1 MSQIAVNVK
10 TIKGVTP
17 KPPSGWGYPN
27 HTLLKLYFKDI
38 DDSLAK
44 FPRIIAL
51 ENDMKMIT
59 ECPRLQEIGVNF

>member
-1 MSQIAVNVK
+1 M
-10 TIKGVTP
+10 
-17 KPPSGWGYPN
+17 PPPLVSI
-27 HTLLKLYFKDI
+27 LKLYFKDI

-44 FPRIIAL
+44 FPRKIAL